1 MNLKRKVSRQIER
14 GRRAH
19 IRSDPVKV
27 QQAIESMKAGLA
39 SHENGELEAAI
50 SHYRAAIAYYPALAQ
65 AHNALGVALHDNGS
79 LRDALDAHRKAAELK
94 NDYAD
99 AYFHCGNILLEMR
112 EYSPAAQ
119 MLQQVINMD
128 PSYVRAYDCL
138 GQVLFRMY
146 RIDQAHA
153 VYSAGLAL
161 APDDADMLH
170 NISLVLMLLGR
181 RTEAMQNLEK
191 AIASGP
197 HKPMSQCYLLTNKMY
212 LCDWENIEKL
222 SEDLVKHV
230 IDHKLPLDPF
240 SFQGFPSA
248 PDNAAQLACAQGN
261 AEVISASMKV
271 NGHPPGFTRAKHTH
285 ERIRVGY
292 LSMDFRSHPMAYLM
306 TEILEKHDRSKF
318 EISAYSF
325 GPPDDSPERQRF
337 RDVCNHFIEVQDLTD
352 QQTAQVI
359 QEDEIDILINRKG
372 YTFGHRLGILARRP
386 APLQVN
392 YLAFG
397 GTMGVDFIDYAVVD
411 EFVVPPDQQKFYTE
425 RLVYLPDTYQPNSF
439 RPVSTVTP
447 PRAECGL
454 TENAFVFCCFNQTYK
469 ITPGVFDIWMH
480 ILLRT
485 PGSVLWLLKPD
496 EETAANLRREAA
508 ARGVDPG
515 RLVFAPKVSQAK
527 HLARHRN
534 ADLFL
539 DTLVVNALTTAS
551 DALHMGIPII
561 TCPGNTFVAR
571 GAASILR
578 AFEMPELIAQ
588 NIHEY
593 EELAVAIAARPE
605 LYRQLAEK
613 AASKRETAPLFNSSR
628 YTNHLDAAYVEMW
641 RLHQSGEHP
650 KPFSVQPINHN

>member
-1 MNLKRKVSRQIER
+1 MNLKRKVNRQIER
-14 GRRAH
+14 GRRAPVQH
-19 IRSDPVKV
+19 DPVRM
-27 QQAIESMKAGLA
+27 QEAIEAMKTGLA
-39 SHENGELEAAI
+39 SHENGDMESAI
-50 SHYRAAIAYYPALAQ
+50 RHYQAAIAYVPTLAQ
-65 AHNALGVALHDNGS
+65 AHNALGVALRDNGA
-79 LRDALDAHRKAAELK
+79 LMDALNAHRQAIGLK
-94 NDYAD
+94 KDYTD

-112 EYSPAAQ
+112 EYAAAAQ

-128 PSYVRAYDCL
+128 PAYVRAYDCL

-146 RIDQAHA
+146 RIDQAYA
-153 VYSAGLAL
+153 AYSAGLAL

-170 NISLVLMLLGR
+170 NISLVLMLMGR
-181 RTEAMQNLEK
+181 RIEANQSLEK

-222 SEDLVKHV
+222 SEDLVKLV

-248 PDNAAQLACAQGN
+248 PDNAAQLACALGN
-261 AEVISASMKV
+261 AEVVSASMRA
-271 NGHPPGFTRAKHTH
+271 NAHLPGFSRGQHTH

-325 GPPDDSPERQRF
+325 GPADDSPERQKF
-337 RDVCNHFIEVQDLTD
+337 RDVCDHFIEVQDLTD
-352 QQTAQVI
+352 QEAAQRI
-359 QEDEIDILINRKG
+359 HADGIDILIDRKG

-386 APLQVN
+386 APIQVN

-397 GTMGVDFIDYAVVD
+397 GTMGVNFIDYAVVD

-439 RPVSTVTP
+439 RPVSNVIP
-447 PRAECGL
+447 SRAQCGL
-454 TENAFVFCCFNQTYK
+454 PENSFVFCCFNQTYK
-469 ITPGVFDIWMH
+469 ITPGAFDVWMR
-480 ILLRT
+480 ILSRT

-496 EETAANLRREAA
+496 EDTAANLRREAA
-508 ARGVDPG
+508 ARGVDPA
-515 RLVFAPKVSQAK
+515 RLAFAPKASQAE

-534 ADLFL
+534 AGLFL

-551 DALHMGIPII
+551 DALHMGIPVI

-588 NIHEY
+588 NVHEY
-593 EELAVAIAARPE
+593 EELAVAIASRPE

-628 YTNHLDAAYVEMW
+628 YTLHLDAAYMEMW
-641 RLHQSGEHP
+641 RLHQSGENP